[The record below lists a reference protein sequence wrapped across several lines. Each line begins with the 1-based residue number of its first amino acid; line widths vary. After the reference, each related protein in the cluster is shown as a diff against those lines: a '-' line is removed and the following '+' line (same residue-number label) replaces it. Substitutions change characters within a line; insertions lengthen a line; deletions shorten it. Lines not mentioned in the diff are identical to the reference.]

1 MHTPGPWYFQKSL
14 EGPEYIIKPIPGDVV
29 AVTDPQ
35 ETEGQEEANARLI
48 AAAPDMLLTL
58 KVILKRLQLEQ
69 KEHGDKPFML
79 KAHIPDIEKV
89 IAKAE
94 GRL

>member
-35 ETEGQEEANARLI
+35 ETEIEEMHNATLI
-48 AAAPDMLLTL
+48 AAAPDMLFELKTIRRIFNDEGRKYL
-58 KVILKRLQLEQ
+58 VEKLDKVIS
-69 KEHGDKPFML
+69 
-79 KAHIPDIEKV
+79 
-89 IAKAE
+89 KAE
-94 GRL
+94 GRDQNS

>member
-35 ETEGQEEANARLI
+35 EQGRI
-48 AAAPDMLLTL
+48 
-58 KVILKRLQLEQ
+58 
-69 KEHGDKPFML
+69 HG
-79 KAHIPDIEKV
+79 
-89 IAKAE
+89 
-94 GRL
+94 